1 LSKAAR
7 SIGVCGGSFDP
18 VHFGHLR
25 TAFEVRQQLGLEQL
39 RFIPAGNPPHK
50 EGPRVSATDRVNMLE
65 LAIGGSPSVV
75 IDERETQRLKPS
87 YTIDTLLEL
96 QQELPQASLTLIIGT
111 DQFSVFD
118 TWHRWQDLLQVAHL
132 AVMERPGEL
141 LSGFAND
148 LLQGEYASKITLCP
162 VTQLDI
168 SSTRIRK
175 DWRAGT
181 DIRFLVP
188 YAVRQYIIEHNL
200 YTGSTH

>member
-1 LSKAAR
+1 MS

-25 TAFEVRQQLGLEQL
+25 TALEVRQQLGLEQL

-111 DQFSVFD
+111 DQF
-118 TWHRWQDLLQVAHL
+118 
-132 AVMERPGEL
+132 
-141 LSGFAND
+141 LS
-148 LLQGEYASKITLCP
+148 LIH
-162 VTQLDI
+162 I
-168 SSTRIRK
+168 
-175 DWRAGT
+175 
-181 DIRFLVP
+181 
-188 YAVRQYIIEHNL
+188 
-200 YTGSTH
+200 

>member
-148 LLQGEYASKITLCP
+148 LLQGEYASKVTLCP

>member
-18 VHFGHLR
+18 VHIGHLR

>member
-1 LSKAAR
+1 MS

-25 TAFEVRQQLGLEQL
+25 TALEVRQQLRLEQL

-118 TWHRWQDLLQVAHL
+118 TWHRWQDLLQVAHV

-141 LSGFAND
+141 LSGFANE

>member
-1 LSKAAR
+1 MS

-25 TAFEVRQQLGLEQL
+25 TALEVRQQLGLEQL

-118 TWHRWQDLLQVAHL
+118 TWHRWQDLLQVAHV

-141 LSGFAND
+141 LSGFANE

>member
-1 LSKAAR
+1 MS

-25 TAFEVRQQLGLEQL
+25 TALEVRQQLGLEQL

-118 TWHRWQDLLQVAHL
+118 TWHRWQDLLQVAHV

-188 YAVRQYIIEHNL
+188 YAVRQYIIEHEL